1 MFQTQGVVNAFILAM
16 TLHPDTYEKAQVE
29 MDHVVG
35 SERLPTIEDKDKLPY
50 LECVLKETYR

>member
-1 MFQTQGVVNAFILAM
+1 M
-16 TLHPDTYEKAQVE
+16 TLHPHTYEKAQAE